1 MTTPTL
7 TRTLK
12 LPRLVLF
19 GLAYLTPLIVL
30 GIFGIIA
37 ETTGGASPAAY
48 LVAHGRHAVHG
59 AQLRPDGRRVPRGRF
74 RLHLRPPVHRSP
86 GGVPGGLGHPAGLP
100 LPAHGHLAH
109 RRLLPD
115 RAVPRN
121 PHRSLD
127 RGLHPHHHAAE
138 HPGHQGGGQGQL
150 RADGVPAAGHRVLR
164 GAVHRQRGVHLR
176 APAAW
181 PAPSRSSTTPP
192 ASPPSP
198 PVPPS
203 PRTRSSGSTP
213 SPPSPRRP
221 SNRARTCPA
230 PSCSSP

>member
-1 MTTPTL
+1 MTTTHPDPHAEAA
-7 TRTLK
+7 
-12 LPRLVLF
+12 LPGPVRPGLPDPADRPGDLRHHRRNHRRGIAGRL
-19 GLAYLTPLIVL
+19 P
-30 GIFGIIA
+30 
-37 ETTGGASPAAY
+37 GG
-48 LVAHGRHAVHG
+48 HGRHAVHG
-59 AQLRPDGRRVPRGRF
+59 AQLRPDGHRLSRGRF
-74 RLHLRPPVHRSP
+74 RLHLRPPVHRSQ

-100 LPAHGHLAH
+100 VPAHGHLAH

-115 RAVPRN
+115 CAVPRD
-121 PHRSLD
+121 PDRSLD
-127 RGLHPHHHAAE
+127 CGLHPHHHGAE

-181 PAPSRSSTTPP
+181 SAPSRSSTTPP
-192 ASPPSP
+192 ASPPSR

-221 SNRARTCPA
+221 STRARTCPA
-230 PSCSSP
+230 PSCSSR